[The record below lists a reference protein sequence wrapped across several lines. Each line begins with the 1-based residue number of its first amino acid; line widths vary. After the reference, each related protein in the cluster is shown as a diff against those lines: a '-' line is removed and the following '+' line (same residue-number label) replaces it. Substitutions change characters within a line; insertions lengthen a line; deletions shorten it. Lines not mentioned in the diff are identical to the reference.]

1 MTPLEIVRDF
11 CAAWDRLDWQAI
23 YAHLADDILYH
34 NIPMEPVHG
43 LAAFKAAFAAFPVSE
58 AAFDIHHIAATGTVV
73 LTERT
78 DRFVLAGQPIVI
90 RVMGA
95 FEISDGKIAVWRD
108 YFDLA
113 QFTGQMPA
121 PAA

>member
-1 MTPLEIVRDF
+1 MTPIEIVTDF
-11 CAAWDRLDWQAI
+11 CAAFDRLDWDRIHAL
-23 YAHLADDILYH
+23 LADDIVYH

-43 LAAFKAAFAAFPVSE
+43 LEAFKATYAAFPVSE
-58 AAFDIHHIAATGTVV
+58 ARFEIHHISASGAVV

-78 DRFVLAGQPIVI
+78 DRFLLAGKPIVI
-90 RVMGA
+90 RVMGV

>member
-1 MTPLEIVRDF
+1 MTPIAIVTDF
-11 CAAWDRLDWQAI
+11 CAAFDRLDWDGI
-23 YAHLADDILYH
+23 YAHLADDIVYH

-43 LAAFKAAFAAFPVSE
+43 LDAFKAVYAAFPVSE
-58 AAFDIHHIAATGTVV
+58 ARFEINNIAANGNIV

-90 RVMGA
+90 RVMGV
-95 FEISDGKIAVWRD
+95 FEIRDGKIAVWRD

-113 QFTGQMPA
+113 QFTGQMPTA
-121 PAA
+121 PA

>member
-1 MTPLEIVRDF
+1 MTPIEIVTDF
-11 CAAWDRLDWQAI
+11 CAAFDRLDWDRIHAL
-23 YAHLADDILYH
+23 LADDIVYH

-43 LAAFKAAFAAFPVSE
+43 LDAFKATYAAFPVSE
-58 AAFDIHHIAATGTVV
+58 ARFEIHHIAASADVV

-78 DRFVLAGQPIVI
+78 DRFLLAGKPIVI
-90 RVMGA
+90 RVMGV
-95 FEISDGKIAVWRD
+95 FEVRDDKIAVWRD

-113 QFTGQMPA
+113 QFAGQMPA

>member
-1 MTPLEIVRDF
+1 MTPIEIVTDF
-11 CAAWDRLDWQAI
+11 CAAFDRLDWNRIHAL
-23 YAHLADDILYH
+23 LADDIVYH

-43 LAAFKAAFAAFPVSE
+43 LEAFKAAYAAFPVSE
-58 AAFDIHHIAATGTVV
+58 ARFEIHHIAASADVV

-78 DRFVLAGQPIVI
+78 DRFLLAGKPIVI
-90 RVMGA
+90 RVMGV
-95 FEISDGKIAVWRD
+95 FEIRDDKIAVWRD

-113 QFTGQMPA
+113 QFAGQMPA

>member
-1 MTPLEIVRDF
+1 MTPIEIVTDF
-11 CAAWDRLDWQAI
+11 CAAFDRLDWDRIHA
-23 YAHLADDILYH
+23 LLTDDIVYH

-43 LAAFKAAFAAFPVSE
+43 LEAFKATYAAFPVSE
-58 AAFDIHHIAATGTVV
+58 ARFEIHHIAASGAVV

-78 DRFVLAGQPIVI
+78 DRFLLAGKPIVI
-90 RVMGA
+90 RVMGV

-113 QFTGQMPA
+113 QFTGQMLA